1 MKNIM
6 KIISLFLISAIFIAC
21 GNSQT
26 SSENDNNASSIQSND
41 TSLSDIIKKDK
52 VVIGVFGDKPPFGY
66 LDSNGVN
73 QGFDVY
79 IAKKVAKELL
89 GDENKMEL
97 VLVEAQNRVEFLR
110 SNKVDIIFANFTQ
123 TKEREEVV
131 DFALPYMRVALGLVS
146 KNGDITNIDDLKGK
160 TLIVNKGTT
169 ADFYFSTNYPDIKL
183 IKFDQNTEAFLALKD
198 GRGDALSHDN
208 LLLFAWANDNPLF
221 KVGITHIG
229 NDDVIAPAVKK
240 GNTALLNRLNEIL
253 IKLGKENFMHEAYNV
268 TLKDVYGKDVEAD
281 SVVIENKS

>member
-1 MKNIM
+1 MKNII
-6 KIISLFLISAIFIAC
+6 KLISIFFIGIFFIAC
-21 GNSQT
+21 DDNQKDKAQSDNQT
-26 SSENDNNASSIQSND
+26 ISND

-66 LDSNGVN
+66 LDSDGKN

-79 IAKKVAKELL
+79 IAKRVAKELL
-89 GDENKMEL
+89 GDENKLEL

-131 DFALPYMRVALGLVS
+131 DFAFPYMKVALGLVS
-146 KNGDITNIDDLKGK
+146 KNGEISNLEDLNKK

-183 IKFDQNTEAFLALKD
+183 LKFDQNTEAFLALKD
-198 GRGDALSHDN
+198 NRGDGLAHDN
-208 LLLFAWANDNPLF
+208 LLLFAWANENPPF
-221 KVGITHIG
+221 EVGITHIG

-240 GNTALLNRLNEIL
+240 GNTELLNKLNEIL
-253 IKLGKENFMHEAYNV
+253 IKLGKENFIHQAYDA
-268 TLKDVYGKDVEAD
+268 TLKDVYGKDIKAD
-281 SVVIENKS
+281 SVVIENKE

>member
-208 LLLFAWANDNPLF
+208 LLLFAWANDNQLF

-229 NDDVIAPAVKK
+229 NDNVIAPAVKK
-240 GNTALLNRLNEIL
+240 GNTA
-253 IKLGKENFMHEAYNV
+253 
-268 TLKDVYGKDVEAD
+268 
-281 SVVIENKS
+281 